1 MQACS
6 VFWLRR
12 LALLIGMLV
21 TVAVSV
27 WATAPGTNVLALR
40 VDGAIG
46 PATADYIHRGLQQA
60 AASASGLV
68 VIEMDTPGGLDTSM
82 RLIIKDILA
91 SPIPVATFVSPGGAR
106 AASAGTYIL
115 YASHIAAMAPAT
127 NLGAATPVAIGIG
140 GTPPGKPTAKPSLGD
155 DHSGSTGSSSEQPA
169 SGTREADAPPPIVK
183 KPEPKP
189 TVDAMT
195 AKSVEDATAYIR
207 SLAQLRG
214 RNADFAEMAVRE
226 AVSLSS
232 EEAWAQKVIDVVAAD
247 LPDLL
252 TQLHGREVAMKHGKV
267 TLATANAQVTRFDP
281 DWRNRILAVLANP
294 QVALILMMIGLYG
307 LFFEFTS
314 PGFGVPGVA
323 GAISL
328 VVALY
333 AFQLLPVNWAGVLL
347 LAAGAAMMLAEAFLP
362 SFGALGVGGIIA
374 FIVGGIFL
382 METEA
387 PGFGIPLG
395 LIIGLAVA
403 SAALL
408 LAIGTFA
415 ARSVRRPLMSAREVM
430 IGATATVIGQTDDGQ
445 WWVRLQG
452 ERWRARSESLL
463 SPGDQV
469 RVQRVDGLTVDVAP
483 FSDTSTSRRTS

>member
-1 MQACS
+1 
-6 VFWLRR
+6 
-12 LALLIGMLV
+12 
-21 TVAVSV
+21 
-27 WATAPGTNVLALR
+27 
-40 VDGAIG
+40 
-46 PATADYIHRGLQQA
+46 
-60 AASASGLV
+60 
-68 VIEMDTPGGLDTSM
+68 
-82 RLIIKDILA
+82 
-91 SPIPVATFVSPGGAR
+91 
-106 AASAGTYIL
+106 
-115 YASHIAAMAPAT
+115 
-127 NLGAATPVAIGIG
+127 
-140 GTPPGKPTAKPSLGD
+140 
-155 DHSGSTGSSSEQPA
+155 
-169 SGTREADAPPPIVK
+169 
-183 KPEPKP
+183 
-189 TVDAMT
+189 
-195 AKSVEDATAYIR
+195 
-207 SLAQLRG
+207 
-214 RNADFAEMAVRE
+214 
-226 AVSLSS
+226 
-232 EEAWAQKVIDVVAAD
+232 
-247 LPDLL
+247 
-252 TQLHGREVAMKHGKV
+252 
-267 TLATANAQVTRFDP
+267 
-281 DWRNRILAVLANP
+281 
-294 QVALILMMIGLYG
+294 
-307 LFFEFTS
+307 
-314 PGFGVPGVA
+314 VA

-387 PGFGIPLG
+387 PGVGIPLG